1 MIYLRIKN
9 KIKRR
14 TPKWLELLA
23 ASDCINIRRNWL
35 SIRVTVARR
44 GIIYFYIFFCRPP
57 HTIPLEM
64 LMKSDKLQ
72 NYIPR
77 EMFFF
82 LSPAYTKVLTL
93 ANEGLLAKG
102 VGGSTH
108 QDAYSHL
115 ATDLFLFFAPFLQY
129 ARPPPPPGVSK
140 LQGNTPRAPTL
151 IYSNLPS
158 LFKVSSAVC
167 ISLV

>member
-9 KIKRR
+9 KTKRR

-23 ASDCINIRRNWL
+23 ASDCINIRGNWV
-35 SIRVTVARR
+35 SISVTVARR

-82 LSPAYTKVLTL
+82 SVSGVH
-93 ANEGLLAKG
+93 EGLDFSERGIVGEGSG
-102 VGGSTH
+102 VV
-108 QDAYSHL
+108 
-115 ATDLFLFFAPFLQY
+115 
-129 ARPPPPPGVSK
+129 ARTRTRIP
-140 LQGNTPRAPTL
+140 
-151 IYSNLPS
+151 I
-158 LFKVSSAVC
+158 
-167 ISLV
+167 